1 MPVRFEQPSDMAPGN
16 ARLQDPAPDGL
27 SAGDAEIRIARID
40 LGAPRFL
47 DPRYSDEKAWGAA
60 ECWFRPERTA
70 GGPGLTLGPSVTW
83 HLKPHMTYLISF
95 RDAEGKV
102 VETRMSWPAIRL
114 PSDTPPPSQART
126 VTVAPAAAAGSDK
139 EDAAE
144 AGVEE
149 PLAAGVDDAEAMQP
163 EPPEPIVE
171 EVPEQRENNE
181 TRKAAGGRGRLMF
194 ALAGLLL
201 VLAVGA
207 FLAFYEPGFLLDE
220 PGPRPDQTVVAEP
233 EAAAPAIG
241 PALTL
246 QGARAFLKARPA
258 AAEAAS
264 QATRF
269 TAAGKTD
276 EAFLLN
282 AYAARGGNPEAAL
295 RLGDLYNPASWT
307 PGVLKSADADRAA
320 GFYRQAAEAG
330 VVAAMEKLAA
340 LLESGKTSLD
350 DAPEQATFWRRKA
363 EEAETNI
370 GKVTE

>member
-1 MPVRFEQPSDMAPGN
+1 MPVRVEQPSDMAPGN
-16 ARLQDPAPDGL
+16 ARLRGRAPDGL
-27 SAGDAEIRIARID
+27 SAEDAEIRIARID

-60 ECWFRPERTA
+60 ECWFRPERMA

-83 HLKPHMTYLISF
+83 HLKPHMPYLTSF

-114 PSDTPPPSQART
+114 PSDTPPPSQAQT
-126 VTVAPAAAAGSDK
+126 VTIESPVAARSDT
-139 EDAAE
+139 EDEAE
-144 AGVEE
+144 PRVED
-149 PLAAGVDDAEAMQP
+149 PLAAGVDDAEVMQ
-163 EPPEPIVE
+163 PEPIVE
-171 EVPEQRENNE
+171 EVPEQRGNNE
-181 TRKAAGGRGRLMF
+181 TRKAAGARGRLMF
-194 ALAGLLL
+194 ALTGLLL
-201 VLAVGA
+201 VIAVGA

-220 PGPRPDQTVVAEP
+220 PGPLPDQTVVAEP
-233 EAAAPAIG
+233 KPAAPAIG

-258 AAEAAS
+258 AADAAT

-363 EEAETNI
+363 EEAGTNI
-370 GKVTE
+370 GEVTE